1 MRRRLI
7 LLVFSTTL
15 FALVLLGVILFS
27 FIWAFTSAAEQT
39 RAQTSARV
47 ASKGLEDTVVAGGTV
62 TDATLRDYLRDGATL
77 SATVPGGRH
86 LSTGPVPTGD
96 VYTAT
101 YTSGAVT
108 VTATI
113 PAAVNG
119 ERIRNQA
126 LLTIALSIVA
136 LGTSM
141 VVALFYARRLTQPLE
156 DFAELAG
163 RIATGDSRRL
173 DRRYGVPELDAVAE
187 VLDQA
192 VTGFNAL
199 LENERRVTTDASHQL
214 RTPLTALSLRLEE
227 ILATDDL
234 DVVHTEATAALGQ
247 VERLSGVVD
256 EVVGVSRGNRVTAR
270 EPIDVDA
277 LIASQVTEWTPAFQA
292 ARRRMVRIGTT
303 GLVAFGLP
311 GAQAQALATL
321 IENSLVHGSGTTTIR
336 VRGSGR
342 WVVIEVADE
351 GPGIP
356 ERLDTTVFERS
367 VSGADSSGLG
377 LALARTLVA
386 ADGGRLEMLSAR
398 PAVFAMFLPAHQQDD
413 STVERPDRDD
423 SRPEGRSAVPD
434 RVTAPEPTTAP
445 EPAGTPDVVGVPEP
459 LSVGAG
465 QTVVARVS
473 SPAASTSSGNTQRR

>member
-39 RAQTSARV
+39 RAQTSARI
-47 ASKGLEDTVVAGGTV
+47 AAKGLEDTVLAGGTV
-62 TDATLRDYLRDGATL
+62 TEPMLRDYLRDGATL
-77 SATVPGGRH
+77 AASVPGGH
-86 LSTGPVPTGD
+86 YLSTGPLPTGD

-101 YTSGAVT
+101 YTSGPVT

-113 PAAVNG
+113 PKTVNA

-136 LGTSM
+136 LGISM

-173 DRRYGVPELDAVAE
+173 DRRYDVPELDAVAE

-256 EVVGVSRGNRVTAR
+256 EVVGVSRGTRVTAR
-270 EPIDVDA
+270 EPIDVDT
-277 LIASQVTEWTPAFQA
+277 LIAAQVTEWTPAFQA

-303 GLVAFGLP
+303 GLVAVGLP

-321 IENSLVHGSGTTTIR
+321 IENSLVHGRGTTTIR
-336 VRGSGR
+336 LRGSGR
-342 WVVIEVADE
+342 WVVIEVSDE
-351 GPGIP
+351 GPGVP
-356 ERLDTTVFERS
+356 EALDSTVFVRS
-367 VSGADSSGLG
+367 VSGTGSSGLG

-398 PAVFAMFLPAHQQDD
+398 PAVFAMFLPAAPQVAPPVEPSDRGDD
-413 STVERPDRDD
+413 RREVRN
-423 SRPEGRSAVPD
+423 
-434 RVTAPEPTTAP
+434 TAP
-445 EPAGTPDVVGVPEP
+445 EPAGTSDVDDVPAPVVVGT
-459 LSVGAG
+459 G

-473 SPAASTSSGNTQRR
+473 SPAASASAGNTQRR